1 MRPQLVAVLSMLSSV
16 ACVSTGTHRECVT
29 ALDATRAQL
38 AGTIQDLNNTTG
50 DRDTCKKGRDALSA
64 KLTDAVG
71 QNQQLIS
78 KLTSLGQNVD
88 RLLGEKDKLGKERAE
103 LASQVEELSRLRL
116 QAEERS
122 ADYKRLLQ
130 RLHQMIDAGTLQ
142 VKIRNGRMLVQ
153 MSSDLLFPPGGVRLK
168 PEAQMAIESLAET
181 LRAFPDRHFQV
192 VGHSDSTPIATA
204 RFPSNW
210 ELSAERAIEV
220 VKVLVDGGVPASN
233 LSAAGNAE
241 FDPLVENDTP
251 EHKQQNRRVELVFMP
266 KLDELPGFSD
276 ALGSNPTPAPA
287 NAAASNVPRPPAPP
301 PPPTTK

>member
-1 MRPQLVAVLSMLSSV
+1 MLRQQFAAGLILLSSA
-16 ACVSTGTHRECVT
+16 ACLVTKGTYEQCTT
-29 ALDATRAQL
+29 ALDATKKQL
-38 AGTIQDLNNTTG
+38 AGTQTDLDSTRTERDG
-50 DRDTCKKGRDALSA
+50 LKKDRDDLSI

-71 QNQQLIS
+71 QNQQLVS
-78 KLTSLGQNVD
+78 KLTSMGQNVD

-103 LASQVEELSRLRL
+103 LAQQVDELSRLRV

-130 RLHQMIDAGTLQ
+130 KLHNMIDAGTLQ

-181 LRAFPDRHFQV
+181 LKAFPDRHFQI
-192 VGHSDSTPIATA
+192 VGHSDSTPIATQ

-220 VKVLVDGGVPASN
+220 VKVLVDAGVPASN

-241 FDPLVENDTP
+241 FDPLVDNDSND
-251 EHKQQNRRVELVFMP
+251 HKQQNRRVELVFMP
-266 KLDELPGFSD
+266 KIDELPGFKD
-276 ALGSNPTPAPA
+276 ALSSAAETAVPPAPA
-287 NAAASNVPRPPAPP
+287 APP
-301 PPPTTK
+301 PPQK